1 MDMSSMVSSMMG
13 VHAQDEG
20 DGEQHDLDAVYSNNI
35 MYDMMSSFASA
46 ETQTNNLKDF
56 KTYLEGD
63 NELSQHISSISYD
76 YDLGMSIYAKDTD
89 GKVFKSDV
97 TELLQT
103 CMSELYGGDYSS
115 YFERFGSAYSAM
127 EPGSRCSR
135 RRIVRAASSWAA
147 SCTSS
152 MTSSTAP
159 GRRITTRSCSS
170 STRTTKF
177 PTLSSIRWA

>member
-63 NELSQHISSISYD
+63 NELSSHISSISYD

-103 CMSELYGGDYSS
+103 CMSELYGGDYSR
-115 YFERFGSAYSAM
+115 ERSTSTVKSTC
-127 EPGSRCSR
+127 PGVSMILIRCSN
-135 RRIVRAASSWAA
+135 
-147 SCTSS
+147 
-152 MTSSTAP
+152 AP
-159 GRRITTRSCSS
+159 GCGFAFS
-170 STRTTKF
+170 
-177 PTLSSIRWA
+177 